1 MMNAQWRLDSKARGL
16 ADAFRKALPEQR
28 RRAALMAC
36 ETVVP
41 LVGLEGDG
49 DVSAGLLALRERR
62 PNDAVLRERL
72 GALSARFDDE
82 YFRLDEE
89 GDEAKKPEA
98 LRLFG
103 KARGV
108 SALAFALS
116 DDASG
121 LHEAIYEAMSA
132 VVDDP
137 SKVARVVEAALR
149 ASGPN

>member
-1 MMNAQWRLDSKARGL
+1 MMNTQWRLDSKARGV
-16 ADAFRKALPEQR
+16 AEAFRKARPEQQ
-28 RRAALMAC
+28 RRAALIAC

-41 LVGLEGDG
+41 LVGLDGDG
-49 DVSAGLLALRERR
+49 EVDAGLRALREARF
-62 PNDAVLRERL
+62 NNAALREQL
-72 GALSARFDDE
+72 NALSARFDDE
-82 YFRLDEE
+82 YVRLDEE
-89 GDEAKKPEA
+89 GDDAKKPEV

-108 SALAFALS
+108 SALALAFS

-121 LHEAIYEAMSA
+121 LHEAIYEAISA

-149 ASGPN
+149 ASWPN

>member
-1 MMNAQWRLDSKARGL
+1 
-16 ADAFRKALPEQR
+16 
-28 RRAALMAC
+28 MAC

-49 DVSAGLLALRERR
+49 DVSAGLQALREGR
-62 PNDAVLRERL
+62 PNDAALRERL

-89 GDEAKKPEA
+89 GDAAKKPEI

-116 DDASG
+116 NEASG

-137 SKVARVVEAALR
+137 SKVARVVEDALR